1 MTLQTTIRTTTST
14 TRSPET
20 STAIPDAS
28 PFAQRSPLKPRSRW
42 RRRLTKLDE
51 QASPYAYVSPFF
63 ILFGV
68 VGLFPLLYT
77 AWVSL
82 HRWSLIGGQGDFV
95 GLKNYTDVLAQPF
108 FWNALKNT
116 LSIFVLSSVPQVIA
130 ALLVAA
136 ALDSGLRARTFWRMG
151 VLLPYVVAPVAVALV
166 FSDLFG
172 DRFGLVNHLLGLV
185 GVDPVQWH
193 KEVLP
198 SHLAIATMVNFR
210 WTGYNALIFL
220 AAMQAIPGDYYEAA
234 LIDGAGRVRTFFSIT
249 VPQLRATIIFVVITS
264 TIGGLQIFDEPR
276 MYDQYGLGGADR
288 QWQTLTLYL
297 YQLGWTQKNFGRA
310 AAVAWMLFLIVVVVA
325 LVNFLVTRRIAS
337 KGQR

>member
-1 MTLQTTIRTTTST
+1 MTVQSPTRTT
-14 TRSPET
+14 RQDSPE
-20 STAIPDAS
+20 APA
-28 PFAQRSPLKPRSRW
+28 FVQRSPMKPRSRW

-51 QASPYAYVSPFF
+51 KGAPYAYVSPFF

-82 HRWSLIGGQGDFV
+82 HKWSLIGGQG
-95 GLKNYTDVLAQPF
+95 ARR
-108 FWNALKNT
+108 
-116 LSIFVLSSVPQVIA
+116 PQELHRRARA
-130 ALLVAA
+130 ALLLERAEEHRQHLPALERPPGHRAPCSSPPRSTAA
-136 ALDSGLRARTFWRMG
+136 CGPGRSGGWACCCPTSS
-151 VLLPYVVAPVAVALV
+151 PPVAVALI

-172 DRFGLVNHLLGLV
+172 DKFGLVNHLLGLV

-198 SHLAIATMVNFR
+198 SHVAIATMVNFR

-220 AAMQAIPGDYYEAA
+220 AAMQAIPRDYYEAA
-234 LIDGAGRVRTFFSIT
+234 MIDGAGRVRTFFSIT

-310 AAVAWMLFLIVVVVA
+310 AAVAWMLFLIVVVFAV
-325 LVNFLVTRRIAS
+325 VNFLVTRRIAS